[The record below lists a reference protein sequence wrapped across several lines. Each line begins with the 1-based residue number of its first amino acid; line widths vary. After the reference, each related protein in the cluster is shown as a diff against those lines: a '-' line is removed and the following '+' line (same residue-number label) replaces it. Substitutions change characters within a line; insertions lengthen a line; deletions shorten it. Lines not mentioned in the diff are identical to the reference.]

1 MDKLRGAMSNGTK
14 SIVDFEWRFA
24 GKYCQYQSIEYKLKI
39 DKSFIMFH
47 SNKIQSERWEQ
58 KWVLT
63 PSRSKHGL
71 V

>member
-47 SNKIQSERWEQ
+47 PNKIQSER
-58 KWVLT
+58 
-63 PSRSKHGL
+63 
-71 V
+71 